1 MLVQSRHITVLG
13 IALHFGEWRT
23 WPRLFWPVLLFN
35 CSQFGRRDCE
45 GAQSAARRLCSSSAR
60 LFKLQQRWKRTVSF
74 APCGLRQQLFPILT
88 WSLKWVMFTELA
100 AHISDTRSCFG
111 KNKTG
116 KKALGEVKKRGKKKK
131 KKIFHSG
138 IFRSGLRHCQRNS
151 LRHNKVLW
159 QGTALWNC
167 PCLMFSSVGFAV
179 ELQFCSYLCH
189 IEVHRHTDCY
199 LWGKSHFGPSSNKV
213 TILWLS
219 AKWWR
224 VRSQAAP

>member
-1 MLVQSRHITVLG
+1 MTERRVLP
-13 IALHFGEWRT
+13 A
-23 WPRLFWPVLLFN
+23 
-35 CSQFGRRDCE
+35 
-45 GAQSAARRLCSSSAR
+45 ASAA
-60 LFKLQQRWKRTVSF
+60 LQHDFSNCNKGEKEQSVLPPVDCDS
-74 APCGLRQQLFPILT
+74 
-88 WSLKWVMFTELA
+88 
-100 AHISDTRSCFG
+100 SCFQFLHEVWSEWCLQ
-111 KNKTG
+111 NWQRISVTQEVVLEKT
-116 KKALGEVKKRGKKKK
+116 KKEKKKKTLGEIERRGK

-224 VRSQAAP
+224 VRSQAVL